1 MTKIAI
7 NTVHFILTIDQDTGV
22 HTISADYNLST
33 TMPEEQHEYY
43 KDAIAGMISKA
54 QTELDSFAKEGF
66 FIRELNDL
74 RNILDDEEFDNDDS
88 GFSIEFEPD
97 EDEILEEI
105 ERTKDFSNHLNE
117 PNKYAEVYLDIES
130 ENYDYLGEFEKK
142 FEKELDS
149 IFQNFFF
156 GEEKNTFKFLI

>member
-66 FIRELNDL
+66 FIRELHDL

-97 EDEILEEI
+97 EEL
-105 ERTKDFSNHLNE
+105 
-117 PNKYAEVYLDIES
+117 LDKIT
-130 ENYDYLGEFEKK
+130 EKK
-142 FEKELDS
+142 NGSKVILFNDKK
-149 IFQNFFF
+149 IH
-156 GEEKNTFKFLI
+156 

>member
-7 NTVHFILTIDQDTGV
+7 NTVHFILAIDQDTGV
-22 HTISADYNLST
+22 NTISAEYNLST

-74 RNILDDEEFDNDDS
+74 RNTLDDEEFNDDS
-88 GFSIEFEPD
+88 GFSIEFEAD
-97 EDEILEEI
+97 EEL
-105 ERTKDFSNHLNE
+105 
-117 PNKYAEVYLDIES
+117 LDKIT
-130 ENYDYLGEFEKK
+130 EKK
-142 FEKELDS
+142 NGSKVILFNDKK
-149 IFQNFFF
+149 IH
-156 GEEKNTFKFLI
+156 

>member
-7 NTVHFILTIDQDTGV
+7 NTVHFILAIDQDTGV
-22 HTISADYNLST
+22 NTISAEYNLSS

-74 RNILDDEEFDNDDS
+74 RNTLDDEEFNDDS
-88 GFSIEFEPD
+88 GFSIEFEAD
-97 EDEILEEI
+97 EEL
-105 ERTKDFSNHLNE
+105 
-117 PNKYAEVYLDIES
+117 LDKIT
-130 ENYDYLGEFEKK
+130 EKK
-142 FEKELDS
+142 NGSKVILFNDKK
-149 IFQNFFF
+149 IH
-156 GEEKNTFKFLI
+156 